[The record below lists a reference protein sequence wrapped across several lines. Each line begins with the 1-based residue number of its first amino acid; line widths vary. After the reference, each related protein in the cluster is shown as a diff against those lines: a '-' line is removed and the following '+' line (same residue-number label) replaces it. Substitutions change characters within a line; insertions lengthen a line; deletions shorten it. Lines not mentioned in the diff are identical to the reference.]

1 MNSTVH
7 CCSATH
13 ECMDMVPGGQCEAPP
28 EHDFIS
34 GDKVRCDVD
43 MDLLTALQD
52 SPEVAEKVSLVS
64 SHCSIN
70 CTNECSNQWPRGCQ

>member
-1 MNSTVH
+1 
-7 CCSATH
+7 
-13 ECMDMVPGGQCEAPP
+13 MDVVPGGRCETPP
-28 EHDFIS
+28 EHDFIP

-64 SHCSIN
+64 
-70 CTNECSNQWPRGCQ
+70 TATFLKMLRM